1 MTSIEQER
9 HMTGIKWQARK
20 PLKIRVVKMPPSYRV
35 DYVELTDQEA
45 MNRPVLLNP
54 PLPPLIGPILV
65 KLNHGQATDFDLE
78 VLRMFKIKVE
88 EISEEEAADA

>member
-1 MTSIEQER
+1 MASDPAPTETE
-9 HMTGIKWQARK
+9 GQARK
-20 PLKIRVVKMPPSYRV
+20 SLKIRVVKMPPSYRI

-78 VLRMFKIKVE
+78 VLRTFKVE
-88 EISEEEAADA
+88 IEEITEEEAAEGL

>member
-1 MTSIEQER
+1 MEGCVR
-9 HMTGIKWQARK
+9 AMTGTEGQART
-20 PLKIRVVKMPPSYRV
+20 PLKIRVVRMPPSYGI

-78 VLRMFKIKVE
+78 VLRMFKVEIE
-88 EISEEEAADA
+88 EITEEEAAEGL